1 MPSKLARF
9 LVACAASLL
18 AAGVTTVSAQA
29 QTKLRCQ
36 SSFPP
41 SSTSFENSKLF
52 AERVKALSGGRLEME
67 MMPVGALVPAFEV
80 MDATHRKVIDCSH
93 SAVAYWV
100 GRNRAATLFGPTPGG
115 PFGMDTLDY
124 LGWLQDGGGQE
135 LYQEFYRDVLRRNV
149 VPIPLTSVSPQAL
162 GWFRTPVRSWED
174 LRGRKCRQTG
184 ITAEVFGRSGMATVN
199 MAGAEIVPS
208 AERGVIDCAEWVGPA
223 EDMAVGFHTVWKNF
237 YVTSTHE
244 PATVLEFLI
253 NGEVWNRLPK
263 DQQEIIRAAALE
275 ATVRGILTMNFR
287 NAGAVAELREKHGVN
302 VQRTP
307 EDILRK
313 TLESWDQVAKEEE
326 ARNPF
331 FKKVYAS
338 LRDYASK
345 VVPTRRYTHPEYKLS
360 ADYYWPEAR

>member
-1 MPSKLARF
+1 MLTKLSRF
-9 LVACAASLL
+9 LVACGASLL
-18 AAGVTTVSAQA
+18 AAGATAAAAQA

-41 SSTSFENSKLF
+41 SSTSYENSKLF
-52 AERVKALSGGRLEME
+52 AERIKTLSGGRLEME

-100 GRNRAATLFGPTPGG
+100 GRNRAATLFGPAPGG

-124 LGWLQDGGGQE
+124 LGWINEGGGQE

-162 GWFRTPVRSWED
+162 GWFRTPVRSWDD

-184 ITAEVFGRSGMATVN
+184 ITAEVFSRSGMATVN
-199 MAGAEIVPS
+199 MAGAEIVPA

-223 EDMAVGFHTVWKNF
+223 EDMQVGFHTIWKNF
-237 YVTSTHE
+237 YVTSVHE

-253 NGEVWNRLPK
+253 NGDVWNGLAK
-263 DQQEIIRAAALE
+263 EHQEIIKSAAME
-275 ATVRGILTMNFR
+275 ATVRSILLMNFR
-287 NAGAVAELREKHGVN
+287 NASAVADLREKHGVN

-307 EDILRK
+307 DDILMK
-313 TLESWDQVAKEEE
+313 TLESWDQIAKEEE

-338 LRDYASK
+338 LRSFASK

-360 ADYYWPEAR
+360 ADYYWPETR

>member
-1 MPSKLARF
+1 MLSKASRF
-9 LVACAASLL
+9 LAACGAALL
-18 AAGVTTVSAQA
+18 AVAVTNAAEA

-41 SSTSFENSKLF
+41 SSMSYENSKLF
-52 AERVKALSGGRLEME
+52 AERVKVLSGGRLEME

-80 MDATHRKVIDCSH
+80 MDATHRKVIDCAH

-100 GRNRAATLFGPTPGG
+100 GRNRAATLFGPAPGG

-124 LGWLQDGGGQE
+124 LGWINEGGGQE

-162 GWFRTPVRSWED
+162 GWFRTPVRSWDD

-184 ITAEVFGRSGMATVN
+184 ITAEVFSRSGMATVN
-199 MAGAEIVPS
+199 MAGAEIVPA

-223 EDMAVGFHTVWKNF
+223 EDMQVGFHAIWKNF
-237 YVTSTHE
+237 YVTSVHE

-253 NGEVWNRLPK
+253 NGDVWNGLAK
-263 DQQEIIRAAALE
+263 EHQEIIKSAAME
-275 ATVRGILTMNFR
+275 ATVRSILLMNFR
-287 NAGAVAELREKHGVN
+287 NASAVAELREKHGVN

-307 EDILRK
+307 DDILRK
-313 TLESWDQVAKEEE
+313 TLESWDQIARDEE

-338 LRDYASK
+338 LRSFASK